1 MEYQI
6 TNYNNSGQQKKK
18 KISLGS
24 LPGLLNGRSSGA
36 SDRRSAIASD
46 KLSWTL
52 VSAARLKILQQI

>member
-46 KLSWTL
+46 KLS
-52 VSAARLKILQQI
+52 